1 MSPLIHIQNP
11 FLDIPKEIVQPGDKI
26 VSTST
31 TEPSPDCQQLVKRS
45 EVGRQRKVNKEEE
58 RFRFSKIIFSSINK
72 GGKRVVEW

>member
-1 MSPLIHIQNP
+1 M
-11 FLDIPKEIVQPGDKI
+11 
-26 VSTST
+26 STST